1 MDGVDGVIGGT
12 GMEEFVDTAPAK
24 EQLALF

>member
-12 GMEEFVDTAPAK
+12 GMEEFVDATPAK